1 MRTYEKTH
9 PWIKFQVNLKTAS
22 ARLWMNLGEAS
33 SKCEHIAGV
42 PLRPSVA
49 QELHQLYLAKG
60 VLGTTAIEGNTLTE
74 EQVRQILDGKLQL
87 PPSKEYLQQEIE
99 NVLRACNQIST
110 MLAASLPVPLTVAK
124 LKEFNAIVLDKLKVE
139 PEVIPGQIRTHSVG
153 VLRYRGAPAEDCE
166 YLLQRLCDW
175 LNGDDFNAPSS
186 DTVVYAIIKAV
197 LAHLYLAWIHPF
209 GDGNGRTARLVEF
222 QLLLNAGVPS
232 PAAHL
237 LSNHYNHTRSEY
249 YRQLDHASKSG
260 GDILPFMEYAVQ
272 GLVDG
277 LRGQLELVREQQWD
291 VTWRNYVHE
300 MFRDKTNAAEIR
312 QRHLALDLSAIATPV
327 PLAKITET
335 TPRLAKTYATKS
347 PKTLQRDLA
356 ELEKLG
362 IVERTAEGIRAKRE
376 TILAF
381 LPLRANANSPAS
393 QTPAPPKP

>member
-9 PWIKFQVNLKTAS
+9 PWITFQVNLKSAS

-74 EQVRQILDGKLQL
+74 DQVRQILDGTLKL

-99 NVLRACNQIST
+99 NVLRACNQIGAL
-110 MLAASLPVPLTVAK
+110 LAASQPVPLTVAK

-222 QLLLNAGVPS
+222 QLLLTAGVPS

-237 LSNHYNHTRSEY
+237 MSNHYNHTRTEY
-249 YRQLDHASKSG
+249 YRQLDYASKSG

-272 GLVDG
+272 GFVDG

-300 MFRDKTNAAEIR
+300 MFRDKIKASDIR

-376 TILAF
+376 IILAF

-393 QTPAPPKP
+393 QTPAPPTP

>member
-9 PWIKFQVNLKTAS
+9 SWIKFQVDLKAAS
-22 ARLWMNLGEAS
+22 PRLWMNLGEAR

-42 PLRPSVA
+42 PLRPTVA

-74 EQVRQILDGKLQL
+74 EQVRQILDGTLKL

-99 NVLRACNQIST
+99 NVLRACNQIGQL
-110 MLAASLPVPLTVAK
+110 LAASKPVPLTVAK
-124 LKEFNAIVLDKLKVE
+124 LKEFNATVLDQLKVE
-139 PEVIPGQIRTHSVG
+139 PEVVPGEIRTYSVG

-175 LNGDDFNAPSS
+175 LNGDDFNAPQA
-186 DTVVYAIIKAV
+186 DAIVYAIIKAV

-222 QLLLNAGVPS
+222 QLLLTAGVPS

-237 LSNHYNHTRSEY
+237 LSNHYNHTRQEY
-249 YRQLDHASKSG
+249 YRQLDYASKSG
-260 GDILPFMEYAVQ
+260 GDILPFMDYAVQ

-277 LRGQLELVREQQWD
+277 LRGQLDLVRVQQWD
-291 VTWRNYVHE
+291 VAWRNYVHE
-300 MFRDKTNAAEIR
+300 MFRDKMKAADIR
-312 QRHLALDLSAIATPV
+312 QRHLALDLGTIPGPV
-327 PLAKITET
+327 PLAKVTET
-335 TPRLAKTYATKS
+335 TPRLAKAYAVKS

-356 ELEKLG
+356 ELEKLNL
-362 IVERTAEGIRAKRE
+362 IQRTHEGVRAKRE
-376 TILAF
+376 IILAF
-381 LPLRANANSPAS
+381 LPMRA
-393 QTPAPPKP
+393 APSSAAKPDRAESK

>member
-9 PWIKFQVNLKTAS
+9 PWIKFQVDLKAAS
-22 ARLWMNLGEAS
+22 PRLWMNLGEAR

-99 NVLRACNQIST
+99 NVLRACNQIGELLT
-110 MLAASLPVPLTVAK
+110 ASQPVPLTVAK
-124 LKEFNAIVLDKLKVE
+124 LKEFNATVLDQLKVE
-139 PEVIPGQIRTHSVG
+139 PEVVPGQIRTHSVG

-186 DTVVYAIIKAV
+186 DAIVYAIIKAV

-209 GDGNGRTARLVEF
+209 GDGNGRTARLIEF
-222 QLLLNAGVPS
+222 QLLIIAGVPS

-249 YRQLDHASKSG
+249 YRQLDYASKSG
-260 GDILPFMEYAVQ
+260 GDILPFIDYAVQ
-272 GLVDG
+272 GFVDG

-291 VTWRNYVHE
+291 VTWRNFVHE
-300 MFRDKTNAAEIR
+300 MFRDKIKASDTR

-362 IVERTAEGIRAKRE
+362 IVERTSEGIRAKRE
-376 TILAF
+376 IILAF

-393 QTPAPPKP
+393 QTPAPPAK

>member
-1 MRTYEKTH
+1 
-9 PWIKFQVNLKTAS
+9 
-22 ARLWMNLGEAS
+22 MNLGEAS

-74 EQVRQILDGKLQL
+74 DQVRQILDGTLKL

-99 NVLRACNQIST
+99 NVLRACNQIGAL
-110 MLAASLPVPLTVAK
+110 LAASQPVPLTVAK
-124 LKEFNAIVLDKLKVE
+124 LKEFNATVLDKLKVE

-175 LNGDDFNAPSS
+175 LNGEDFNAPSS

-222 QLLLNAGVPS
+222 QLLITAGVPS

-237 LSNHYNHTRSEY
+237 MSNHYNHTRTEY
-249 YRQLDHASKSG
+249 YRQLDYASKSG

-300 MFRDKTNAAEIR
+300 TFRDKTKAADIR

-376 TILAF
+376 IILAF

>member
-1 MRTYEKTH
+1 
-9 PWIKFQVNLKTAS
+9 
-22 ARLWMNLGEAS
+22 MNLGEAS

-99 NVLRACNQIST
+99 NVLRACNQIGT
-110 MLAASLPVPLTVAK
+110 LLAASQPVPLTVAK
-124 LKEFNAIVLDKLKVE
+124 LKEFNATVLDQLKVE
-139 PEVIPGQIRTHSVG
+139 PEVVPGQIRTHSVG

-186 DTVVYAIIKAV
+186 DAVVYAIIKAV

-222 QLLLNAGVPS
+222 QLLITAGVPS

-237 LSNHYNHTRSEY
+237 MSNHYNHTRSEY
-249 YRQLDHASKSG
+249 YRQLDYASKSG

-272 GLVDG
+272 GFVDG

-300 MFRDKTNAAEIR
+300 MFRDKIKASDTR

-376 TILAF
+376 IILAF

>member
-1 MRTYEKTH
+1 
-9 PWIKFQVNLKTAS
+9 
-22 ARLWMNLGEAS
+22 MNLGEAS

-42 PLRPSVA
+42 PLRPPVA
-49 QELHQLYLAKG
+49 QELHKLYLAKG

-99 NVLRACNQIST
+99 NVLRACNQIGT
-110 MLAASLPVPLTVAK
+110 LLAASQPVPLTVAK
-124 LKEFNAIVLDKLKVE
+124 LKEFNATVLDQLKVE
-139 PEVIPGQIRTHSVG
+139 PEVVPGQIRTHSVG

-186 DTVVYAIIKAV
+186 DAVVYAIIKAV

-222 QLLLNAGVPS
+222 QLLITAGVPS

-237 LSNHYNHTRSEY
+237 MSNHYNHTRSEY
-249 YRQLDHASKSG
+249 YRQLDYASKSG

-272 GLVDG
+272 GFVDG

-300 MFRDKTNAAEIR
+300 MFRDKIKASDTR

-376 TILAF
+376 IILAF

>member
-9 PWIKFQVNLKTAS
+9 PWITFQVNLKSAS

-74 EQVRQILDGKLQL
+74 DQVRQILDGTLKL

-99 NVLRACNQIST
+99 NVLRACNQIGT
-110 MLAASLPVPLTVAK
+110 LLAASLPVPLTVAK

-222 QLLLNAGVPS
+222 QLLLTAGVPS

-237 LSNHYNHTRSEY
+237 MSNHYNHTRTEY
-249 YRQLDHASKSG
+249 YRQLDYASKSG

-272 GLVDG
+272 GFVDG

-300 MFRDKTNAAEIR
+300 MFRDKIKVSDIR

-376 TILAF
+376 IILAF

>member
-9 PWIKFQVNLKTAS
+9 PWITFQVNLKSAS

-99 NVLRACNQIST
+99 NVLRACNQISKL
-110 MLAASLPVPLTVAK
+110 LAASLPVPLTVAK
-124 LKEFNAIVLDKLKVE
+124 LKEFNDIVLDKLKVE
-139 PEVIPGQIRTHSVG
+139 PEVTPGQIRTHSVG

-175 LNGDDFNAPSS
+175 LNGDDFNAQSS

-222 QLLLNAGVPS
+222 QLLLTAGVPS

-300 MFRDKTNAAEIR
+300 MFRDKTNTAEIR
-312 QRHLALDLSAIATPV
+312 QRHLALDLSAIAIPV

-347 PKTLQRDLA
+347 PKTLQRDIA

-376 TILAF
+376 IILAF

-393 QTPAPPKP
+393 QTPAPPAK

>member
-1 MRTYEKTH
+1 
-9 PWIKFQVNLKTAS
+9 VNLKSAS

-74 EQVRQILDGKLQL
+74 DQVRQILDGTLKL

-99 NVLRACNQIST
+99 NVLRACNQIGT
-110 MLAASLPVPLTVAK
+110 LLAASLPVPLTVAK

-222 QLLLNAGVPS
+222 QLLLTAGVPS

-237 LSNHYNHTRSEY
+237 MSNHYNHTRTEY
-249 YRQLDHASKSG
+249 YRQLDYASKSG

-272 GLVDG
+272 GFVDG

-300 MFRDKTNAAEIR
+300 MFRDKIKVSDIR

-376 TILAF
+376 IILAF

>member
-1 MRTYEKTH
+1 
-9 PWIKFQVNLKTAS
+9 
-22 ARLWMNLGEAS
+22 MNLGEAS

-99 NVLRACNQIST
+99 NVLRACNQIGAL
-110 MLAASLPVPLTVAK
+110 LADSQPVPLTVAK
-124 LKEFNAIVLDKLKVE
+124 LKEFNATVLDKLRVE

-153 VLRYRGAPAEDCE
+153 VLHYCGAPAKDCE

-186 DTVVYAIIKAV
+186 DAVVYAIIKAV

-222 QLLLNAGVPS
+222 QLLLTAGVPS

-237 LSNHYNHTRSEY
+237 MSNHYNHTRSEY

-260 GDILPFMEYAVQ
+260 GDMLPFMEYAVQ

-300 MFRDKTNAAEIR
+300 MFRDKTKAADIR

-335 TPRLAKTYATKS
+335 TPRLAKAYATKS

-376 TILAF
+376 IILAF

-393 QTPAPPKP
+393 QTPAPPKQ

>member
-99 NVLRACNQIST
+99 NVLRACNQIGT
-110 MLAASLPVPLTVAK
+110 LLAASQPVPLTVAK
-124 LKEFNAIVLDKLKVE
+124 LKEFNATVLDQLKVE
-139 PEVIPGQIRTHSVG
+139 PEVVPGQIRTHSVG

-175 LNGDDFNAPSS
+175 LNGEDFNAPSS

-222 QLLLNAGVPS
+222 QLLITAGVPS

-237 LSNHYNHTRSEY
+237 MSNHYNHTRTEY
-249 YRQLDHASKSG
+249 YRQLDYASKSG

-272 GLVDG
+272 GFVDG

-300 MFRDKTNAAEIR
+300 MFRDKTKASDTR

-362 IVERTAEGIRAKRE
+362 IVERTAEGVRAKRE
-376 TILAF
+376 IILAF